1 MLSYPLYWDC
11 EYFFKGA
18 FQFIQETIDFP
29 IMARASYFA
38 NIFGTSPVTPLQKH
52 IDSVVACVYQLIP
65 YFEAVFAENWEQAAE
80 IQKQIADLE
89 NASDIIKNE
98 LRLHLPSSLFM
109 PVDRRDVLEV
119 LDLQDLIANKSKDI
133 AGLILGRKMKIP
145 RTLHEGYTKFLNRC
159 IDATR
164 QAQLAVNE
172 LDELVVTGFRGD
184 EAKRVKNMIQELHKI
199 EHETDK
205 IQVSLRADLYKI
217 ESELQP
223 VDVMFIY
230 KIIEWTGDL
239 ADAAQSTGN
248 RLQLMLA
255 K

>member
-1 MLSYPLYWDC
+1 MVES
-11 EYFFKGA
+11 
-18 FQFIQETIDFP
+18 
-29 IMARASYFA
+29 SYFSR
-38 NIFGTSPVTPLQKH
+38 IFGHSPVEPLQKH
-52 IDSVVACVYQLIP
+52 IDKVILCVEQLIP
-65 YFEAVFAENWEQAAE
+65 YFEATLETDWNKAQQ
-80 IQKQIADLE
+80 IQHTIVELE
-89 NASDIIKNE
+89 NDADEIKNQ

-119 LDLQDLIANKSKDI
+119 LDLQDQIANKTKDI
-133 AGLILGRKMKIP
+133 SGLTLGRHMTIP
-145 RTLHEGYTKFLNRC
+145 PSISETYMALLHRC
-159 IDATR
+159 IDATK
-164 QAQLAVNE
+164 QAQIAINE

-184 EAKRVKNMIQELHKI
+184 EAKRVKEMINKLHTIENETDQIQVRLRAELFKI
-199 EHETDK
+199 EG
-205 IQVSLRADLYKI
+205 DLP
-217 ESELQP
+217 P